1 MMIIFHDSLVPK
13 LGAFLTV
20 QCSGETLCKT
30 FNPVSMVSF
39 TCVTDP
45 LSTEGL

>member
-1 MMIIFHDSLVPK
+1 MIIFYDFLVPK
-13 LGAFLTV
+13 LGAFLAV

-30 FNPVSMVSF
+30 FNPGGMVSF

-45 LSTEGL
+45 LCTEEL